1 MQGAGDQGMMFGFA
15 CNETKELMP
24 FPIMMSHKILQHA
37 AVLRKTKKL
46 PFLRPDAKTQ
56 LTVRYEGFKPVKIE
70 AVVLSHQHNP
80 DISYNDLK
88 FTVIDEIIKP
98 ILEPTGLLSKDT
110 VYYINPTG
118 RFEIGGPITGRK
130 IIADTYGGV
139 GRHGGGAFSGKD
151 PSKVDRSAAYMARYI
166 AKNIVA
172 AKLAERVEIQLA
184 YAIGVPHPVS
194 IRIDTFGTSEV
205 PEEKLV
211 NAVNKVFDTSPKG
224 IVETLD
230 LLKPIY
236 RKTATYGHFG
246 REEFAWEKIDKV
258 DAILKAL

>member
-1 MQGAGDQGMMFGFA
+1 
-15 CNETKELMP
+15 
-24 FPIMMSHKILQHA
+24 
-37 AVLRKTKKL
+37 
-46 PFLRPDAKTQ
+46 
-56 LTVRYEGFKPVKIE
+56 
-70 AVVLSHQHNP
+70 
-80 DISYNDLK
+80 
-88 FTVIDEIIKP
+88 
-98 ILEPTGLLSKDT
+98 
-110 VYYINPTG
+110 
-118 RFEIGGPITGRK
+118 
-130 IIADTYGGV
+130 
-139 GRHGGGAFSGKD
+139 
-151 PSKVDRSAAYMARYI
+151 MARYI

>member
-1 MQGAGDQGMMFGFA
+1 MGD
-15 CNETKELMP
+15 
-24 FPIMMSHKILQHA
+24 
-37 AVLRKTKKL
+37 
-46 PFLRPDAKTQ
+46 
-56 LTVRYEGFKPVKIE
+56 
-70 AVVLSHQHNP
+70 
-80 DISYNDLK
+80 
-88 FTVIDEIIKP
+88 
-98 ILEPTGLLSKDT
+98 TGL
-110 VYYINPTG
+110 
-118 RFEIGGPITGRK
+118 TGRK